1 VLIGKAEP
9 YRTGSGKAAIGL
21 RSVLKL
27 MLTRV
32 LTNANAPDK
41 GHWSRRQ
48 RFLLPALILLGAC
61 ASAATATPP
70 AKTMLAQAK
79 RAVVIVTTYDD
90 QGKALLQGSG
100 FFVTSR
106 QVVTNLHVIDQANQI
121 RIETFAGQTLPVA
134 SVVATDA
141 NSDLAL
147 LQLDAPP
154 PNTGVLQIEYL
165 APDEGDAIVVLSNPR
180 GSRWQT
186 TVGKV
191 GASWNLAGTGK
202 RLQITAGLR
211 PGSSGGPVL
220 NQQGRVIGIAAMH
233 IRSTDELDFAI
244 PAAELKHL
252 LKRV

>member
-1 VLIGKAEP
+1 
-9 YRTGSGKAAIGL
+9 
-21 RSVLKL
+21 
-27 MLTRV
+27 
-32 LTNANAPDK
+32 
-41 GHWSRRQ
+41 
-48 RFLLPALILLGAC
+48 
-61 ASAATATPP
+61 
-70 AKTMLAQAK
+70 MLAQAK

-106 QVVTNLHVIDQANQI
+106 QVVTNLHVIDHAHHI
-121 RIETFAGQTLPVA
+121 RLETFAGQTLPVA

-154 PNTGVLQIEYL
+154 PNTGVLQIEYT
-165 APDEGDAIVVLSNPR
+165 APDEGDAIVVLSNPQ
-180 GSRWQT
+180 GSRWKT

-191 GASWNLAGTGK
+191 GTIWNLAGTGK

-233 IRSTDELDFAI
+233 IDSADELDFAV
-244 PAAELKHL
+244 PAKELKHL
-252 LKRV
+252 LPQTNLTAAVVR